1 MKRLFLICT
10 VVTLLLVSRRAP
22 AAYSTEDASGQI
34 FQDDGQT
41 LSLFAVVPDQDIS
54 GNAAVAIIFVYKN
67 MTSDLRAPA
76 SLYSVELYQDGV
88 ELQTAMTDNE
98 ITLRRVADGMA
109 KICDGGEV
117 IYEYLMSLNDPA
129 AQVEVHISDLS
140 GNQDDVS
147 FSVDPTIRLYG
158 KDILSSDPIDW
169 ENEYRNLYFDY
180 QNLWNRYTNLLN
192 Q

>member
-10 VVTLLLVSRRAP
+10 VITLLLASRRAP
-22 AAYSTEDASGQI
+22 AAYSTEEASGQI

-98 ITLRRVADGMA
+98 TALRRVADGMA
-109 KICDGGEV
+109 KTCDGGEI
-117 IYEYLMSLNDPA
+117 IYECLMSLNDPA
-129 AQVEVHISDLS
+129 GQVEVRISDLS

-158 KDILSSDPIDW
+158 KDILSSGPIDW

>member
-22 AAYSTEDASGQI
+22 AAYSTEEASGQI

>member
-10 VVTLLLVSRRAP
+10 VVTLLLISRRAP

-109 KICDGGEV
+109 KTCDGGEI
-117 IYEYLMSLNDPA
+117 IYECLMSLNDPA

-158 KDILSSDPIDW
+158 KDILSSGPIDW

-180 QNLWNRYTNLLN
+180 QNLWNRYTDLLN